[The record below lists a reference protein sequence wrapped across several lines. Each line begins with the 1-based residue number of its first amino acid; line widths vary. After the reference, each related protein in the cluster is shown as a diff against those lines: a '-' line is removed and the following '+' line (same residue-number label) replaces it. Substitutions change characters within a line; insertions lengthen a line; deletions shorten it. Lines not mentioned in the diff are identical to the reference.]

1 MFVASALLIIGLL
14 LLAYGADRLV
24 FSASILCRSF
34 GIPPLIIGMT
44 VVSIGTSLPE
54 MILSFS
60 AAQHGQMDLA
70 VGTALGS
77 NITNI
82 LLILGAAALMHP
94 LSVHSNLI
102 RRELPLM
109 LLVTLLSGF
118 MLFDNQLSRLDGI
131 GLIAIAAIY
140 LMVVIRIAR
149 KAERDNNDTLTREQ
163 LAELPREES
172 GNTVAFLWL
181 AVALII
187 LPMSTR
193 MVIDNATAFADYF
206 GVSELV
212 MGLTLIAVG
221 TSLPELATVIAG
233 ALKGEDDI
241 AIGNLIG
248 ANIYNIAIVLG
259 LPALIHPG
267 SIDYHAFAR
276 DYWVMLGVSVL
287 FALLCL
293 LRRRRVGR
301 IAGLILLCG
310 FFVWVTLPE
319 GLDTQAMLPRGV
331 DARVAYVPGP
341 AFYADG
347 QGARNAR
354 LSFCFPPPDRIK
366 TGVRRFADV
375 VRRELEVMN
384 TFGVS
389 HSPTLSRPAPG
400 PSANLT

>member
-1 MFVASALLIIGLL
+1 MFVATALLFIGLL

-24 FSASILCRSF
+24 FSAAILCRSF

-54 MILSFS
+54 LIVSFS

-82 LLILGAAALMHP
+82 LLILGSAALLHP
-94 LSVHSNLI
+94 LTLHSNLI

-109 LLVTLLSGF
+109 LLISLLSGI
-118 MLFDNQLSRLDGI
+118 MLFDNHLSRLDGVA
-131 GLIAIAAIY
+131 LLFIALAY
-140 LMVVIRIAR
+140 LFAVIRIAR
-149 KAERDNNDTLTREQ
+149 RAERDNNDTLTREQ
-163 LAELPREES
+163 LAELPRDET

-193 MVIDNATAFADYF
+193 MVIDNATVFADYF

-212 MGLTLIAVG
+212 MGLTLISVG
-221 TSLPELATVIAG
+221 TSLPELATVLAG

-248 ANIYNIAIVLG
+248 ANIFNLAIVLG
-259 LPALIHPG
+259 LPALLHPG
-267 SIDYHAFAR
+267 SIDPHAFTR

-293 LRRRRVGR
+293 LRKRRIGR
-301 IAGLILLCG
+301 AAGTLLVSGFIL
-310 FFVWVTLPE
+310 WVLW
-319 GLDTQAMLPRGV
+319 LWFS
-331 DARVAYVPGP
+331 P
-341 AFYADG
+341 AFIASY
-347 QGARNAR
+347 
-354 LSFCFPPPDRIK
+354 
-366 TGVRRFADV
+366 
-375 VRRELEVMN
+375 
-384 TFGVS
+384 
-389 HSPTLSRPAPG
+389 
-400 PSANLT
+400 

>member
-1 MFVASALLIIGLL
+1 MFVASALLIIGLI

-24 FSASILCRSF
+24 FSASILCRAF

-54 MILSFS
+54 IILSFS
-60 AAQHGQMDLA
+60 ASQHGQMDFA

-82 LLILGAAALMHP
+82 LLILGGAALLHP
-94 LSVHSNLI
+94 LTIHSNLV

-109 LLVTLLSGF
+109 LLVSLLSGM
-118 MLFDNQLSRLDGI
+118 MLFDNYLSRLDGV
-131 GLIAIAAIY
+131 GLIAIAVIY
-140 LMVVIRIAR
+140 LLVVIRIAR
-149 KAERDNNDTLTREQ
+149 RAERDNNDTLTREQ

-206 GVSELV
+206 GVSELIV
-212 MGLTLIAVG
+212 GATLIAVG

-233 ALKGEDDI
+233 ALKGEDDM

-259 LPALIHPG
+259 LPALINPG
-267 SIDYHAFAR
+267 SIDEHAFANH
-276 DYWVMLGVSVL
+276 YWVMLGVSVL

-293 LRRRRVGR
+293 QRRRRIGR
-301 IAGLILLCG
+301 RAGMILLSG
-310 FFVWVTLPE
+310 FVIWVL
-319 GLDTQAMLPRGV
+319 LLWIQ
-331 DARVAYVPGP
+331 P
-341 AFYADG
+341 AFIDG
-347 QGARNAR
+347 
-354 LSFCFPPPDRIK
+354 
-366 TGVRRFADV
+366 
-375 VRRELEVMN
+375 
-384 TFGVS
+384 
-389 HSPTLSRPAPG
+389 
-400 PSANLT
+400 

>member
-140 LMVVIRIAR
+140 PMVVIRIAR

-301 IAGLILLCG
+301 TAGLILLCG
-310 FFVWVTLPE
+310 FFVWVTL
-319 GLDTQAMLPRGV
+319 LWMQ
-331 DARVAYVPGP
+331 P
-341 AFYADG
+341 AFMDG
-347 QGARNAR
+347 
-354 LSFCFPPPDRIK
+354 
-366 TGVRRFADV
+366 
-375 VRRELEVMN
+375 
-384 TFGVS
+384 
-389 HSPTLSRPAPG
+389 
-400 PSANLT
+400 

>member
-1 MFVASALLIIGLL
+1 MFVASALLFIGLIL
-14 LLAYGADRLV
+14 LVYGADRLV
-24 FSASILCRSF
+24 FSAAILCRSF

-54 MILSFS
+54 LIVSFS

-82 LLILGAAALMHP
+82 LLILGGAALLHP
-94 LSVHSNLI
+94 LTVHSNLI

-109 LLVTLLSGF
+109 LLVSLLSGI
-118 MLFDNQLSRLDGI
+118 MLFDNHLSRLDGVALL
-131 GLIAIAAIY
+131 LIALGY
-140 LMVVIRIAR
+140 LLVVIRIAR
-149 KAERDNNDTLTREQ
+149 RAERDNNDTLTREQ
-163 LAELPREES
+163 LAELPRDEA

-193 MVIDNATAFADYF
+193 MVIDNATVFADYF

-221 TSLPELATVIAG
+221 TSLPELATVVAG

-248 ANIYNIAIVLG
+248 ANIFNLAIVLG

-267 SIDYHAFAR
+267 SVDAHAFAR
-276 DYWVMLGVSVL
+276 DYWVMLAVSVL

-293 LRRRRVGR
+293 LRKRRIGR
-301 IAGLILLCG
+301 IAGTLLLGG
-310 FFVWVTLPE
+310 FIVWVLWLWLSP
-319 GLDTQAMLPRGV
+319 MLITS
-331 DARVAYVPGP
+331 Y
-341 AFYADG
+341 
-347 QGARNAR
+347 
-354 LSFCFPPPDRIK
+354 
-366 TGVRRFADV
+366 
-375 VRRELEVMN
+375 
-384 TFGVS
+384 
-389 HSPTLSRPAPG
+389 
-400 PSANLT
+400 

>member
-1 MFVASALLIIGLL
+1 MFVATALLFIGLI

-24 FSASILCRSF
+24 FSAAILSRSF

-54 MILSFS
+54 LIVSFS

-82 LLILGAAALMHP
+82 LLILGGAALLHP
-94 LSVHSNLI
+94 LTVHSNLI

-109 LLVTLLSGF
+109 LLVSLLSGI
-118 MLFDNQLSRLDGI
+118 MLFDNYLSRLDGVALL
-131 GLIAIAAIY
+131 LIALGY
-140 LMVVIRIAR
+140 LLVAIRIAR
-149 KAERDNNDTLTREQ
+149 RAERENNDTLTREQ
-163 LAELPREES
+163 LAELPRDES

-181 AVALII
+181 AVALLI

-193 MVIDNATAFADYF
+193 MVIDNATVFADYF

-233 ALKGEDDI
+233 AMKGEDDI

-248 ANIYNIAIVLG
+248 ANIFNLAIVLG

-267 SIDYHAFAR
+267 SIDPHAFAR

-293 LRRRRVGR
+293 QRRRRIGR
-301 IAGLILLCG
+301 AAGALLLAG
-310 FFVWVTLPE
+310 FIVWVCWLW
-319 GLDTQAMLPRGV
+319 
-331 DARVAYVPGP
+331 
-341 AFYADG
+341 
-347 QGARNAR
+347 
-354 LSFCFPPPDRIK
+354 LSPMFI
-366 TGVRRFADV
+366 TG
-375 VRRELEVMN
+375 
-384 TFGVS
+384 
-389 HSPTLSRPAPG
+389 
-400 PSANLT
+400 

>member
-1 MFVASALLIIGLL
+1 MFVATALLFIGLI

-24 FSASILCRSF
+24 FSAAILCRSF

-54 MILSFS
+54 LIVSFS

-82 LLILGAAALMHP
+82 LLILGCAALLHP
-94 LSVHSNLI
+94 LTVHSRLI

-109 LLVTLLSGF
+109 LLVSLLSGIV
-118 MLFDNQLSRLDGI
+118 LFDNFLSRLDGVA
-131 GLIAIAAIY
+131 LLLLAAGY
-140 LMVVIRIAR
+140 VVAVIHIAR
-149 KAERDNNDTLTREQ
+149 RAERDNNDTLTREQ
-163 LAELPREES
+163 LAELPRDET

-187 LPMSTR
+187 LPMSTH
-193 MVIDNATAFADYF
+193 MVIDNATVFADYF

-221 TSLPELATVIAG
+221 TSLPELATVLAG

-248 ANIYNIAIVLG
+248 ANIFNLAIVLG

-267 SIDYHAFAR
+267 EIDTHVFAR
-276 DYWVMLGVSVL
+276 DYWIMLGVSVL

-293 LRRRRVGR
+293 LRKRRIGRV
-301 IAGLILLCG
+301 AGTLLLGG
-310 FFVWVTLPE
+310 FIVWVLW
-319 GLDTQAMLPRGV
+319 LWL
-331 DARVAYVPGP
+331 GP
-341 AFYADG
+341 ALIASY
-347 QGARNAR
+347 
-354 LSFCFPPPDRIK
+354 
-366 TGVRRFADV
+366 
-375 VRRELEVMN
+375 
-384 TFGVS
+384 
-389 HSPTLSRPAPG
+389 
-400 PSANLT
+400 